1 MNKKERFH
9 TAFNYLKDK
18 GLIHTQKEL
27 ADLMGASASNLSS
40 AMKGVDTV
48 LTDNFL
54 KRFNRAAGS
63 VFRESWLLN
72 GDGSMLNEDQPPD
85 DSQQQEFRLVPLINI
100 DSVGGMHSPNAITD
114 EPQYVETLIPFVGAY
129 EGDICIQESGNS
141 MSPSIPAGSVLLIR
155 NVPNWAEYFGYGGV
169 YVIELND
176 GRRITKEIRRSEV
189 DPSSRVL
196 CHSFNETVADE
207 ELPKSLIVSVWK
219 VIKVLTNFGY

>member
-1 MNKKERFH
+1 MAVRNEVIEK
-9 TAFNYLKDK
+9 
-18 GLIHTQKEL
+18 L
-27 ADLMGASASNLSS
+27 ADHLKLTISQLAASIGKPAANLYDIQSGKI
-40 AMKGVDTV
+40 KGVSQKLADTIV
-48 LTDNFL
+48 KNYPEISRT
-54 KRFNRAAGS
+54 
-63 VFRESWLLN
+63 WLLT
-72 GDGSMLNEDQPPD
+72 GEGSMLAQPSQGEAKAKVEQNEDY
-85 DSQQQEFRLVPLINI
+85 RLVPLINI